1 MKVGGGVVCLLS
13 FFKSKSLLF
22 TVFAKARRTLQ
33 ATVVFSQVKF
43 SWIFKSRLE
52 NLKEK
57 G

>member
-1 MKVGGGVVCLLS
+1 MLS